1 VLSVSAAAVPFPNQV
16 TQKKKETG
24 TSLCRRVFMVANQQR
39 DEGGMGKTVVA
50 ARIVSTLL
58 LIKFEMLAEEE

>member
-1 VLSVSAAAVPFPNQV
+1 MQARFHGGES
-16 TQKKKETG
+16 
-24 TSLCRRVFMVANQQR
+24 MQR
-39 DEGGMGKTVVA
+39 DEGGMGKTVGA

>member
-1 VLSVSAAAVPFPNQV
+1 
-16 TQKKKETG
+16 
-24 TSLCRRVFMVANQQR
+24 MVANQQR